1 MKFKIKRILAVMLVF
16 CMMMG
21 VLPNMLMTAHAA
33 GTGGGFSPSNSSD
46 DWNVRIDEDGKL
58 TWNSKGDTG
67 KYTIY
72 VDLSG
77 AGSTLFTVPNVSA
90 TSYELKAEFENK
102 KIDSGNYHVYV
113 ATTNSGAP
121 INSGTIAT
129 YYVSGQTKLSAPQN
143 AHWDGTVA
151 KWNSV
156 TGATGYT
163 VYLYAAG
170 GSLHSKYDVTDTQR
184 DFGAA
189 ATDGRWFEVVATAP
203 NYRNSNAAESEKYG
217 TGTNG
222 GFSPSNSSDD
232 WNVRIDEDG
241 KLTWNSKGDTGK
253 YTIYVDLSGAGSTLF
268 TVPNVSATSYELKAE
283 FENKK
288 IDSGNYHV
296 YVATTNSG
304 APINSGTIATYYVSG
319 QTKLSAPQ
327 NAHWDGTVAKWN
339 SVTGATG
346 YTVYL
351 YAAGGSLHSK
361 YDVTDT
367 QRDFGAAATDGRWFE
382 VVATAPN
389 YRNSN
394 AAESPKYGE
403 VVTPPETTYTVAV
416 SASPAEG
423 GTVTQTGSGTYN
435 DGAAVTVAAIA
446 NEGYEFVEWKENGTQ
461 VSTDAAYTF
470 IVEGNRNLVAV
481 FKAKEVTPPATTY
494 TVAVSASPA
503 EGGTVT
509 QTGSGTYNDGAAVT
523 VAAIAN
529 EGYEFVE
536 WKENGTQVST
546 DAAYTFIVEGNRN
559 LVAVFKAKEV
569 TPPGNT
575 IINSVALTGF
585 TVPSDGD
592 NASAGDP
599 AATAESG
606 KGYTFKYGTWFD
618 STGSTQFN
626 GEFEAG
632 TTYIAL
638 LALRAEEGYEFA
650 PTESFAATVN
660 GGAVTVNCV
669 KVSNYSRE
677 NDTAYVNVEFTI
689 PAEGGET
696 PPTHEHNWDKEDWN
710 NNDTHH
716 WHECLAEDCDV
727 TENASKDGYAEHE
740 YVDGVCACGK
750 EEPVV
755 ETPAVELNK
764 DTLALVV
771 PNGEKLIA
779 TVTPEGLE
787 GYTLVW
793 SSSDASVATVDQDGN
808 VTAVAAGTATIT
820 VELQVGIARTQLKDT
835 CVVTVTEATPE
846 ITKYNATV
854 NNGTGDGEYAAGE
867 IVTIT
872 ADVPAE
878 GNVFDKWIVVDG
890 TVTFTDATK
899 AETTFT
905 MPEGDVVVEATYKN
919 DGGSGEVIRAY
930 DIEVVN
936 GKSYA
941 AAGAEIT
948 MAEEG
953 TKITIKADAAAEG
966 KEFDKWVVNSGEI
979 TLADAT
985 KAETTFD
992 MPAGD
997 VKVTATYKD
1006 KVVTPPADDNDDDTI
1021 KPEDTTK
1028 PEGTTKPED
1037 KPSDSPQTGDNSNM
1051 FMWIALLF
1059 VSGLGLVAT
1068 VFGKKRFSVK

>member
-203 NYRNSNAAESEKYG
+203 NYRNSNAAES
-217 TGTNG
+217 
-222 GFSPSNSSDD
+222 
-232 WNVRIDEDG
+232 
-241 KLTWNSKGDTGK
+241 
-253 YTIYVDLSGAGSTLF
+253 
-268 TVPNVSATSYELKAE
+268 
-283 FENKK
+283 
-288 IDSGNYHV
+288 
-296 YVATTNSG
+296 
-304 APINSGTIATYYVSG
+304 
-319 QTKLSAPQ
+319 
-327 NAHWDGTVAKWN
+327 
-339 SVTGATG
+339 
-346 YTVYL
+346 
-351 YAAGGSLHSK
+351 
-361 YDVTDT
+361 
-367 QRDFGAAATDGRWFE
+367 
-382 VVATAPN
+382 
-389 YRNSN
+389 
-394 AAESPKYGE
+394 PKYGE
-403 VVTPPETTYTVAV
+403 VVTPPE
-416 SASPAEG
+416 
-423 GTVTQTGSGTYN
+423 
-435 DGAAVTVAAIA
+435 
-446 NEGYEFVEWKENGTQ
+446 
-461 VSTDAAYTF
+461 
-470 IVEGNRNLVAV
+470 
-481 FKAKEVTPPATTY
+481 TTY